1 MALRRRHAFVMVVL
15 VAGLLACQD
24 DATRLDEHRQRGEA
38 YLEEEKYPEAIL
50 EFRNALSIDPNDAAA
65 HWGMARTLLA
75 QKDLRKAYWEL
86 EETVRLDP
94 GNAVAQLRYGQ
105 FLLFGKEDDLRRAV
119 DTADRVLAGKPEPAE
134 RAAAFVLKARS
145 LQSLQREDE
154 AKTAYEAAVQAL
166 PDDPGP
172 LLLLA
177 NFHRQ
182 AGRPDEA
189 EALFRKLVE
198 VESSFATHA
207 ALGGFLA
214 SLGRVRDAEAEAMY
228 RKALELAEGE
238 QRKLAYSLLANFLV
252 ARDRGSEAE
261 ATLRQGID
269 EMEDD
274 LDLIYGLARYYHAS
288 GDTGRAEGM
297 IEEAAQG
304 RPGDPEPLLLLST
317 YRARYDDLP
326 GALEAAERAIQVA
339 PEDRR
344 TRLRKAEVLVDL
356 GYRERD
362 KVRVTEGRSIVEAVL
377 AQDEANPEALFVK
390 SKIDLAEDKR
400 DDALAALRRVID
412 ARPDW
417 AQAHFLLGSILFLD
431 GDRTGARGSVARA
444 LELDASLVSAQK
456 LMARLHAAL
465 GDHALAIETGRRA
478 LERDPSDAGLH
489 VLVAQSLVRQQRM
502 DDALRELE
510 LVPPERRGAEE
521 EFALGRVYTLKG
533 ETGRAREHLEAAAK
547 HEPHRYEILRALL
560 DLDMR
565 EGRLEASSER
575 VRAALA
581 ANPEDARL
589 VQLHGEVSLYTG
601 NTAEAES
608 SFRRAIDL
616 NPNDLQAYGSLAR
629 YLAVSGRPEE
639 VVHTYERALR
649 TNPQSAT
656 LHMIVGSL
664 YELRQRS
671 QEAVER
677 YEEAIRLDPS
687 LAVAKNNLAYLI
699 AEQGGNLDRA
709 LDLAQEAKSLLPD
722 NPNAAD
728 TLGWVLYKKKVPSA
742 AIGYLRE
749 AESGMPPDDPMI
761 NVVRHHLALAYE
773 ANGEAERAREV
784 LERAIE
790 NLDNLFKR
798 DGGEAAQRPEPAW
811 AADLRSMYARLS
823 DAP

>member
-1 MALRRRHAFVMVVL
+1 MAPRRRA
-15 VAGLLACQD
+15 ASLLTALALALAACAD
-24 DATRLDEHRQRGEA
+24 DAARLDEHHRRGAA
-38 YLEEEKYPEAIL
+38 YLEEEKYAEAIL
-50 EFRNALSIDPNDAAA
+50 EFRNALSIDPNHAAS
-65 HWGMARTLLA
+65 HWGMARAHLA

-94 GNAVAQLRYGQ
+94 TNAEAQLRYGQ
-105 FLLFGKEDDLRRAV
+105 FLLLGKEDEQRRAV
-119 DTADRVLAGKPEPAE
+119 DTADRVLGANPAPAE
-134 RAAAFVLKARS
+134 RAAAFVLKARA
-145 LQSLQREDE
+145 LQSLQRDDE
-154 AKTAYEAAVQAL
+154 AGTAYEAAVKAL
-166 PDDPGP
+166 PEDPGP

-182 AGRPDEA
+182 AGRLEEA
-189 EALFRKLVE
+189 ERLFRELVG
-198 VESSFATHA
+198 VEASFATHA

-214 SLGRVRDAEAEAMY
+214 SLGRERDPEAEALY
-228 RKALELAEGE
+228 RKALELAEGD

-252 ARDRGSEAE
+252 ARERGAEAE

-269 EMEDD
+269 ETEDD
-274 LDLIYGLARYYHAS
+274 LDLIYGLARYYHAN
-288 GDTGRAEGM
+288 GDTARAQEM
-297 IEEAAQG
+297 IEEAARG

-356 GYRERD
+356 GYREQD
-362 KVRVTEGRSIVEAVL
+362 KVRVAEGRSIVQAVL
-377 AQDEANPEALFVK
+377 AQEEANPEALFVK
-390 SKIDLAEDKR
+390 AKIDLAEDKR
-400 DDALAALRRVID
+400 ADALSALRRVID
-412 ARPDW
+412 AQPDW
-417 AQAHFLLGSILFLD
+417 AHAHFLLGSVLFLD
-431 GDRTGARGSVARA
+431 GDRTGARGAVARA
-444 LELDASLVSAQK
+444 LELDASLAPAQK

-478 LERDPSDAGLH
+478 LERDPDDAGMH

-502 DDALRELE
+502 DEALRELE
-510 LVPPERRGAEE
+510 QVPVERRGAEE
-521 EFALGRVYTLKG
+521 EFAIGRVHTLRG
-533 ETGRAREHLEAAAK
+533 DPGRARVHLAAAAE

-565 EGRLEASSER
+565 EGRLAESAER
-575 VRAALA
+575 VGAALRA
-581 ANPEDARL
+581 RPDDARL

-601 NTAEAES
+601 DTAGAES

-639 VVHTYERALR
+639 VVHTYERALGA
-649 TNPQSAT
+649 NPQSAT
-656 LHMIVGSL
+656 LHLVVGSL
-664 YELRQRS
+664 YELRNRS
-671 QEAVER
+671 REAVER

-687 LAVAKNNLAYLI
+687 LAVAKNNLAYLM

-728 TLGWVLYKKKVPSA
+728 TLGWVLYKKNVPSA

-749 AESGMPPDDPMI
+749 AESAMPPDDPMI

-773 ANGEAERAREV
+773 ANGEPERAREV
-784 LERAIE
+784 LERAVE
-790 NLDNLFKR
+790 NLDRLFR
-798 DGGEAAQRPEPAW
+798 GEGEQAQRPEPPW
-811 AADLRSMYARLS
+811 AAEVRSMHARLA
-823 DAP
+823 DAS